1 MDKFIKAFLFLAFS
15 FSLSYSFAQ
24 EQNSVQM
31 LEGIWVGKLYND
43 TTHEF
48 LDYQLAISNYNKKL
62 SGFSRTTFTIDS
74 IKNVGIKKVRIS
86 QKGGHILVEDEKLI
100 DNNYAEPPAKGVRT
114 YFTLSLTEN
123 DSSYLL
129 NGSWRTNSTRE
140 FRPLTGYISLSKKKP
155 VDSIALIKRLKELGL
170 EKNLSFLPPVQQRNG
185 TIEQNKMSI
194 KEQPPVNVTAQAVQE
209 KKINPEITEQKKP
222 AVADDPQIKIVAQN
236 VPEKKIAIQPAKQQE
251 AIKQEQPK
259 EKVLAK
265 NVKEKKLIAD
275 TVAQNKV
282 MNADQDEAK
291 LVAQAIQK
299 SIIIP
304 DTTIV
309 NPEIV
314 ITAPAKNKKVKEE
327 KKLIIADTVRNA
339 HPEKIIVVEAK
350 KDAVIEKEK
359 TALAMNKPDTVVK
372 EKKSLIQTAKINDE
386 KKIPNAVNTIVAIAP
401 PKIVTPDLSLRK
413 IETIQSV
420 DIKSDSLILTLYDN
434 GAVDGD
440 TVSVLMNGV
449 VIMPRVGLST
459 KAYNKTIYLT
469 PEMGDSINIIMYAE
483 NLGSIPPNTGLLVV
497 RDGEKNY
504 EIRFSGDLTKNSAI
518 ILRRK
523 KL

>member
-1 MDKFIKAFLFLAFS
+1 MDKFIKASLFMAFS
-15 FSLSYSFAQ
+15 FSLSSSFAQ

-48 LDYQLAISNYNKKL
+48 LDYQLAINNYNRKL
-62 SGFSRTTFTIDS
+62 SGFSRTTFIIDS
-74 IKNVGIKKVRIS
+74 IKNVGIKKVKIS
-86 QKGGHILVEDEKLI
+86 EKGGNILVEDEKLI

-114 YFTLSLTEN
+114 FFTLSLTEN

-140 FRPLTGYISLSKKKP
+140 FRPLTGYITLSKKKP

-170 EKNLSFLPPVQQRNG
+170 ENNLSFLPPRQQQPGKVQQNEEI
-185 TIEQNKMSI
+185 T
-194 KEQPPVNVTAQAVQE
+194 KEQPQTKVTAQNVQQN
-209 KKINPEITEQKKP
+209 KINPEITEQKKP
-222 AVADDPQIKIVAQN
+222 AVADEPQIKIVAEN
-236 VPEKKIAIQPAKQQE
+236 IPEKKIATKPAKQPE
-251 AIKQEQPK
+251 KIDKGQPK
-259 EKVLAK
+259 ENVLAK
-265 NVKEKKLIAD
+265 NVQDKKLIAD
-275 TVAQNKV
+275 TVQNKV
-282 MNADQDEAK
+282 MDVYQDEAK
-291 LVAQAIQK
+291 LVARAIQK

-327 KKLIIADTVRNA
+327 KKSIIKDTVRNVY
-339 HPEKIIVVEAK
+339 PEKNIVEKAK
-350 KDAVIEKEK
+350 KDVVIEKEK
-359 TALAMNKPDTVVK
+359 AVLAMNKPDTLMK
-372 EKKSLIQTAKINDE
+372 EKTSLIEPSNGNDD
-386 KKIPNAVNTIVAIAP
+386 KKMLNPVNTIATISPVKNAM
-401 PKIVTPDLSLRK
+401 PDLSKRT

-420 DIKSDSLILTLYDN
+420 FIKSDSLILTLYDN
-434 GAVDGD
+434 GTVDGD
-440 TVSVLMNGV
+440 TVSVIMNGV

-459 KAYNKTIYLT
+459 KPYNKTIYLT